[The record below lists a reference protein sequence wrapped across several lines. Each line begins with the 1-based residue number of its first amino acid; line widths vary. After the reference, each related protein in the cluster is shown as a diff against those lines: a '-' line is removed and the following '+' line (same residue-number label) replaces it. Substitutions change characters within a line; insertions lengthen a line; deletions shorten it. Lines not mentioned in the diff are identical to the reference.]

1 MDTNAFRE
9 REAQRR
15 TGFKIIY
22 DFVMGIIWVG
32 AGVFFILSKQLDTVN
47 FGFDPLMAS
56 IFGIAC
62 ICYGSFRLYRG
73 FAAKKQP

>member
-9 REAQRR
+9 REAKRQ

-22 DFVMGIIWVG
+22 DFVMGFIWIG
-32 AGVFFILSKQLDTVN
+32 AGVFFILSKQLGSVSI
-47 FGFDPLMAS
+47 GFDPLMAS

-62 ICYGSFRLYRG
+62 ICYGSFRFYRG
-73 FAAKKQP
+73 YTAKRRP